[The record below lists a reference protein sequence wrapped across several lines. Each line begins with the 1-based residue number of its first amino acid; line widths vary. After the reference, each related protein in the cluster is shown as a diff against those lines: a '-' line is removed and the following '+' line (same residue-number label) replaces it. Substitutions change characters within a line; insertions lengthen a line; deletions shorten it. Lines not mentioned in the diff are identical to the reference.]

1 MINKLTKSISAIYN
15 KWGTLD
21 TGDKFYYFLTGLWSI
36 YIGINL
42 IFLAQYIWCI
52 YQ

>member
-1 MINKLTKSISAIYN
+1 MINKLVASIRGFLN
-15 KWGTLD
+15 KWDIKDPTD
-21 TGDKFYYFLTGLWSI
+21 RFFIFLTGLWSI

-42 IFLAQYIWCI
+42 VFLAQYIWYI